1 MAKHAKDEKSKYL
14 SEPVEPIEPKPDMLV
29 GDLVEAFQY
38 TSYQSRNIARCFNAY
53 RNMISAPDRPTVFFG
68 FAGAMVPAGMKRVVI
83 SMIKNK
89 LIDVLVSTGANLYH
103 DWHEACGNRHYIGSN
118 QVDDNKLREMFIDR
132 IYDTFADEEKF
143 RESDNA
149 IMKLA
154 DSLEP
159 RNYSS
164 REFLE
169 KMGMQVKDTESIL
182 GTAAKNGL
190 PVFCPA
196 LNDSSIGI
204 ALTKHYLES
213 LKANRKPITIDPIKD
228 NWEIAQIKLK
238 SKSTGVVYVGG
249 GTPKNYIQQ
258 TEVMLEVMGFQTTGH
273 KFAIQMTTDD
283 AKWGGLSGCT
293 FEEAQSWGKITKDA
307 KMATAYVD
315 ATIAL
320 PILVTALI
328 QKCSDTIAK
337 RRRLRFTWDKA
348 ELKSIQQE

>member
-1 MAKHAKDEKSKYL
+1 MVKGDKSHYL
-14 SEPVEPIEPKPDMLV
+14 KEPIKPIEPRSDMLV
-29 GDLVEAFQY
+29 GDLVESFQY
-38 TSYQSRNIARCFNAY
+38 TSYQSRNLARCFNAY
-53 RNMISAPDRPTVFFG
+53 RNLISAPDRPTVFLG
-68 FAGAMVPAGMKRVVI
+68 MAGAMVPAGMKKVVI

-103 DWHEACGNRHYIGSN
+103 DWHEARGGKHYIGSQ
-118 QVDDNKLREMFIDR
+118 QVDDTKLRELYIDR

-143 RESDNA
+143 RESDDA
-149 IMKLA
+149 IKKIA
-154 DSLEP
+154 DNLET

-169 KMGMQVKDTESIL
+169 KLGLSVKDTESIL
-182 GTAAKNGL
+182 GTAAKNGV

-204 ALTKHYLES
+204 ALTKHYYES
-213 LKANRKPITIDPIKD
+213 MKASRRPITIDPIRD

-258 TEVMLEVMGFQTTGH
+258 TEVMLEVMGFETTGH
-273 KFAIQMTTDD
+273 KYAIQITTDD
-283 AKWGGLSGCT
+283 PKWGGLSGCT

-307 KMATAYVD
+307 KIAAAYID
-315 ATIAL
+315 ATVAL

-328 QKCSDTIAK
+328 QKCADIVAK
-337 RRRLRFTWDKA
+337 RRRLKFVWEKE

>member
-1 MAKHAKDEKSKYL
+1 MVKGNKSDYLKDPIK
-14 SEPVEPIEPKPDMLV
+14 PIEPTADMTV
-29 GDLVEAFQY
+29 GDLVEAFEH
-38 TSYQSRNIARCFNAY
+38 TSYQSRNLARCFNAY
-53 RNMISAPDRPTVFFG
+53 RNMISAPDRPTVFLG
-68 FAGAMVPAGMKRVVI
+68 FAGAMVPAGMKKVII

-103 DWHEACGNRHYIGSN
+103 DWHEARGNRHYIGSQQCN
-118 QVDDNKLREMFIDR
+118 DTELREMFIDR

-149 IMKLA
+149 IKNIA
-154 DSLEP
+154 DKLEP
-159 RNYSS
+159 IAYSS

-169 KMGMQVKDTESIL
+169 KMGQAVKGTDSIL
-182 GTAAKNGL
+182 ATAAENGL
-190 PVFCPA
+190 PIFCPA

-204 ALTKHYLES
+204 AITKHYYEC

-258 TEVMLEVMGFQTTGH
+258 TEVMLEVIGLQTIGH
-273 KFAIQMTTDD
+273 RYAIQLTTDD
-283 AKWGGLSGCT
+283 PKWGGLSGCT

-307 KMATAYVD
+307 KMATAYID
-315 ATIAL
+315 ATVAL

-328 QKCSDTIAK
+328 QKCSDIIAK
-337 RRRLRFTWDKA
+337 RRRLKLTWDKA
-348 ELKSIQQE
+348 ELKSIQQV